1 MEICGFKYHS
11 LVLQKKKTTRER
23 KVICPSWRT
32 DSKKWDRASGHL
44 YLTFF
49 GFASKTFFNRIELL
63 SGIPWEGGN
72 AVFVLQSC
80 SEVTKM
86 RCVRHWCSEPVQH
99 HQLKTSDELYE
110 QQSLPKCP
118 WNMRECSLCSA
129 CRETP
134 RSESCDIGASV
145 RSRTRA
151 SPQILSL
158 KVLGFHS
165 SLCNFAG
172 HFCWFVGFFPRTI
185 LSYIFAVSSS
195 HCIPDRA
202 VAPHSLQDWVSSISS
217 CLTFDCHLPLSSLGW
232 CAACNTCNPQNLPFS
247 STQNFAMGRGYNLEI
262 LMKKQQGG
270 IKQTLLLHFDN
281 SEGKLPPGIIL
292 LSKSCGGADG
302 QDGNLSCHCSWLR
315 SCLVTFLLC
324 KHLRGNQRMHC
335 SQVRSILHL
344 NT

>member
-1 MEICGFKYHS
+1 MGWSFWPSVFDIFWFCIKNLLQQNWAFEWHS
-11 LVLQKKKTTRER
+11 LR
-23 KVICPSWRT
+23 
-32 DSKKWDRASGHL
+32 
-44 YLTFF
+44 
-49 GFASKTFFNRIELL
+49 
-63 SGIPWEGGN
+63 GGKRCVCIAVVFWSDKN
-72 AVFVLQSC
+72 AVCQTLMLRTCAAPPAEDLRWV
-80 SEVTKM
+80 VRTAKPPKM
-86 RCVRHWCSEPVQH
+86 PVEHEGMFPVFCTQGNTTQWELRHRRQCEEQN
-99 HQLKTSDELYE
+99 TS
-110 QQSLPKCP
+110 
-118 WNMRECSLCSA
+118 
-129 CRETP
+129 T
-134 RSESCDIGASV
+134 
-145 RSRTRA
+145 

-172 HFCWFVGFFPRTI
+172 HFCWFVGFFPQTI

-202 VAPHSLQDWVSSISS
+202 VAPHSLQEWVSSISS
-217 CLTFDCHLPLSSLGW
+217 CLTFDCHLPLSSPGW

-247 STQNFAMGRGYNLEI
+247 STQSFAMGRGYNLEI

-335 SQVRSILHL
+335 SQIRSILHL